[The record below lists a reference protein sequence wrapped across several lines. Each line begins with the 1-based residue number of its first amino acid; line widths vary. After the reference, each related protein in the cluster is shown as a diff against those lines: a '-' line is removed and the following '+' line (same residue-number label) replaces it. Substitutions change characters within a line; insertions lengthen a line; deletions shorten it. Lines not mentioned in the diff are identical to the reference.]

1 MTDEARN
8 SGQDRSGPALSRD
21 GEPASGIAKMAF
33 GRTGHLSTRVIFGAA
48 GLGRASQE
56 TADRYLDLVASY
68 GVNHIDTAADYGESE
83 LRLAPWLA
91 KHRSEVFLATKTGQ
105 RDAEGAR
112 RSLERSL
119 ERLGVDSVDLI
130 QLHNLVE
137 DQEWEEALSPGGALE
152 ALLAAKQEGL
162 TRFVGVTGH
171 GLRIPGM
178 HLRSLERYDFD
189 SVLLPYNFALL
200 SNPAYRGDTEA
211 LLEVCAERN
220 VAVQTIKS
228 LARRRWPAD
237 HAGVR
242 HSWYQ
247 PLPPGEELA
256 RAVRFVLGNPQV
268 FLNSSS
274 DMSLLDLTLQAASNP
289 EPVPS
294 QAEMQA
300 DLERLDGSPLFDG
313 DALERI

>member
-1 MTDEARN
+1 MTDKAPT
-8 SGQDRSGPALSRD
+8 SGPDRSEPTVSREV
-21 GEPASGIAKMAF
+21 EPASGIARVPFA
-33 GRTGHLSTRVIFGAA
+33 RTGHLSSRVIFGAA

-56 TADRYLDLVASY
+56 TADRYLEIAASY

-83 LRLAPWLA
+83 LRLAPWLSA
-91 KHRSEVFLATKTGQ
+91 HRPEVFLATKTGQ
-105 RDAEGAR
+105 RDAAGAR

-137 DQEWEEALSPGGALE
+137 DDEWEQALSPGGALE
-152 ALLAAKQEGL
+152 ALVAARQEGL

-189 SVLLPYNFALL
+189 SVLFPYNFALL
-200 SNPAYRGDTEA
+200 ANPAYRQDVEA

-237 HAGVR
+237 HSEVR
-242 HSWYQ
+242 RSWYQ

-256 RAVRFVLGNPQV
+256 RAVRFVLANSQV

-274 DMSLLDLTLQAASNP
+274 DMSLLELTLQAATNP
-289 EPVPS
+289 GPAPS

-300 DLERLDGSPLFDG
+300 DLERLDVAPLFDG
-313 DALERI
+313 TTLERI